1 MKPMLA
7 HNLEKKRSHV
17 KFPGIVQPKLD
28 GVRCEYD
35 GDKFYSRTEKPIL
48 GVPKL
53 LTAVQEHFDDYKLD
67 GEIFRRDL
75 KFEDINSSVS
85 RKVNILEDTSL
96 EYWIYDTPRA
106 FGFQNRWSIMYT
118 QFEKDLNVRIKFCP
132 TTAVLNWDQLEFYFA
147 MYIRDGYEGLI
158 YRNKDAEYEMDKRSN
173 ALLKYKQ
180 WFDMEVE
187 IIGFDKG
194 SGRLSETLGA
204 MVCQLEDKGSK
215 RLVKVGSGLTDE
227 QRALIWCQ
235 PAKYIN
241 KRITIKYQELSKY
254 GIPRFPTFLRFK
266 EKGLE

>member
-7 HNLEKKRSHV
+7 HNLEKKRNHV

-35 GDKFYSRTEKPIL
+35 GNSFFSRTEKPIL

-53 LTAVQEHFDDYKLD
+53 LTAVQEHFNDYKLD

-85 RKVNILEDTSL
+85 RKVNIAENESL
-96 EYWIYDTPRA
+96 EYWIYDTPKNVS
-106 FGFQNRWSIMYT
+106 FDSRWLTMIKE
-118 QFEKDLNVRIKFCP
+118 FLPDLDFRIKFCP
-132 TTAVLNWDQLEFYFA
+132 TSIVKNWAELERQFKVYLKL
-147 MYIRDGYEGLI
+147 GYEGLI

-187 IIGFDKG
+187 IIGLDKG

-204 MVCQLEDKGSK
+204 LVCQLEDKGSK

-227 QRALIWCQ
+227 QRDIIWCQ